1 MWRYHLRLWDCSPL
15 LTGRSFYRN
24 DWHIMYM
31 AIIQEHAATA
41 EELRTEIAE
50 IEEAEEHF
58 VETEYKSQSSLSI
71 KRRRT

>member
-1 MWRYHLRLWDCSPL
+1 
-15 LTGRSFYRN
+15 
-24 DWHIMYM
+24 MYM